1 MKQLDDILRQNK
13 AFKTLLNGKG
23 NIIVNDINDEALL
36 ISSAFLTLKK
46 DIVVV
51 KPNQYEANMLYQQI
65 MSINEHDTLLFPV
78 DESYRIEAL
87 AASPELLGQRID
99 TLYQLTTDK
108 PKILIT
114 HSQALVRYLP
124 AKQIFKENCLDLKVG
139 MQIDI
144 YDLQKY
150 LLKAGYQS
158 AIRVDQPFY
167 FSKRGGV
174 IDVFSIQYETPVR
187 IEFFDDEIDNIRFYN
202 QNSQRTIESVNE
214 VTIIPASDVLYD
226 ESEVPAV
233 IGKINDLRDK
243 QAEELDEVYLDDY
256 LNKVSIDQENL
267 RNHDTSFTMYNYF
280 NLFRQTASIIDY
292 LNDPLIILANSQDI
306 NFAYKNYLE
315 ENHYYYHELI
325 GIGKSIEGLNLFRN
339 LYEVIDDA
347 VIDFKSFA
355 TSEKDVLF
363 NARAVMIDNQDEKM
377 LINQIRTYLKLSKV
391 VIALDDEHQLRLI
404 CELFDRYELLY
415 TLVGIK
421 DELYPGL
428 NITISKFGFGIEL
441 IDENI
446 VIISANELFKTR
458 NIKKPKYFKYKN
470 AKVLKDYQELNVG
483 DYVVHDNYGIGQYLG
498 IKTLEVQGYHKDYL
512 YVAYAQDDTL
522 YIPVE
527 QFKLIR
533 KYSSGEGKVPKINKL
548 GSSQWQKTK
557 AKARNKV
564 DDIADK
570 LIEIY
575 SARINQPGYA
585 FPKDNDMQLEFEKAF
600 GYELTI
606 DQARSVEE
614 IKADMEKPQPMDRLL
629 CGDVGFGKTEV
640 ALRAAFKAI
649 LGNKQVAFLCPTTI
663 LSMQHY
669 KTMTARFKDFPVKIA
684 LLNRFTST
692 KQKKQILSDL
702 KLGNID
708 LLVGT
713 HRILS
718 KDVIF
723 KDIGLLC
730 IDEEQRFG
738 VKQKEKIK
746 EYRKTIDVLTLTAT
760 PIPRTLQMSLM
771 GIRGL
776 SQIETPPKNRQPV
789 QTYVIEKNNVLIKQ
803 IIERELAR
811 DGQVF
816 YLYNRTNQIANV
828 AYNIELMIPGAKVA
842 IGHGKMDKNE
852 LEDVM
857 MRFVNREFNVLVCTT
872 IIETGIDIPNA
883 NTIIVE
889 NADKFGLSQLYQ
901 IKGRVGRSDRG
912 AYAYLLYNPAH
923 VLNEEASKRLKAIKE
938 FTELGSGYKIAMRD
952 LAIRGSGDIL
962 GGTQSGF
969 IDSIGFEMY
978 MKILQ
983 DAINQK
989 MGKKEAEEKEV
1000 RSVNVNVEGYIPHDY
1015 VSSDIEKLEL
1025 YQRLDNTKT
1034 IKEIDHLK
1042 SEFIDY
1048 YGKLPKEVIALIE
1061 KRKLDILA
1069 ASKIIDKLEEKKG
1082 KMEITFSKEY
1092 SKNVKGDQLFET
1104 VNRLFT
1110 RPMFKQLDNKIMIVL
1125 PKGDQWLERM
1135 NQLITVLNH

>member
-1 MKQLDDILRQNK
+1 MDCLDNILKQNL
-13 AFKTLLNGKG
+13 AFKALLNGKG
-23 NIIVNDINDEALL
+23 NIVVNDVSDEALL
-36 ISSAFLTLKK
+36 LTSAFLKLKRN
-46 DIVVV
+46 IVVV
-51 KPNQYEANMLYQQI
+51 KANQYEANMLYQKV
-65 MSINEHDTLLFPV
+65 MLLNEKDVSLFAV

-99 TLYQLTTDK
+99 TMYQLTK
-108 PKILIT
+108 NEPRILIT
-114 HSQALVRYLP
+114 HSQAIIRYLP
-124 AKQIFKENCLDLKVG
+124 TKQLFIDNCLKIKVG

-144 YDLQKY
+144 YDLKAS
-150 LLKAGYQS
+150 LLKSGYQS

-174 IDVFSIQYETPVR
+174 IDVFSIQYENPIR
-187 IEFFDDEIDNIRFYN
+187 IEFFDDEIESIRFYN
-202 QNSQRTIESVNE
+202 QNTQRTIENIDE
-214 VTIIPASDVLYD
+214 ITILPASDILYD
-226 ESEVPAV
+226 DQEVTKV
-233 IGKINDLRDK
+233 ISKINDLRDS
-243 QAEELDEVYLDDY
+243 QAEILDELYLEDF

-267 RNHDTSFTMYNYF
+267 RNHDTSFSMYSYY
-280 NLFRQTASIIDY
+280 NLFNQTTSIGDY
-292 LNDPLIILANSQDI
+292 LDNPLIILSNSQDI

-315 ENHYYYHELI
+315 ENFYYYQELI
-325 GIGKSIEGLNLFRN
+325 NVGKSVKGLNLFRD
-339 LYEVIDDA
+339 LYEVTDKATIE
-347 VIDFKSFA
+347 FKSFA
-355 TSEKDVLF
+355 TDEKDVIF
-363 NARAVMIDNQDEKM
+363 NGRTIMIDSQDEKM
-377 LINQIRTYLKLSKV
+377 LISQIRSYLKLSTV
-391 VIALDDEHQLRLI
+391 IIALDDERQIRLI
-404 CELFDRYELLY
+404 SELLNRHELLY
-415 TLVGIK
+415 TMLDNSG
-421 DELYPGL
+421 EFYPGL
-428 NITISKFGFGIEL
+428 NLVIDKIGFGFEL
-441 IDENI
+441 VDENI
-446 VIISANELFKTR
+446 VVISSNELFKTK
-458 NIKKPKYFKYKN
+458 NVKKPKYFKYKN
-470 AKVLKDYQELNVG
+470 AKVLKDYQELEVG

-498 IKTLEVQGYHKDYL
+498 IKTLEVQGVHRDYL
-512 YVAYAQDDTL
+512 YVAYAGDDTL

-527 QFKLIR
+527 QFNLVR
-533 KYSSGEGKVPKINKL
+533 KYSSSEGKVPKINKL
-548 GSSQWQKTK
+548 GSSQWQKAK

-575 SARINQPGYA
+575 AARMNQTGYA
-585 FPKDNDMQLEFEKAF
+585 FPVDNEMQLEFENAF
-600 GYELTI
+600 GYELTE
-606 DQARSVEE
+606 DQVRSVKE
-614 IKADMEKPQPMDRLL
+614 IKEDMEKPQPMDRLL

-640 ALRAAFKAI
+640 ALRAVFKAI

-669 KTMTARFKDFPVKIA
+669 KTMLDRFENFPVKVA

-692 KQKKQILSDL
+692 KQKNQILKDL
-702 KLGNID
+702 KEGNID

-718 KDVIF
+718 KDVEF

-746 EYRKTIDVLTLTAT
+746 EYRKTIDVLTLSAT

-789 QTYVIEKNNVLIKQ
+789 QTYVIEKNDVLIKQ

-816 YLYNRTNQIANV
+816 YLHNRTSNIANTADKIGRMV
-828 AYNIELMIPGAKVA
+828 PGAKVVV
-842 IGHGKMDKNE
+842 GHGKMDKNE
-852 LEDVM
+852 IEDVM
-857 MRFVNREFNVLVCTT
+857 MRFVNKEYNVLICTT

-901 IKGRVGRSDRG
+901 IKGRVGRSNRG
-912 AYAYLLYNPAH
+912 AYAYLLYNPSK
-923 VLNEEASKRLKAIKE
+923 VLTEEASKRLKAIKE

-952 LAIRGSGDIL
+952 LAIRGAGDIL

-969 IDSIGFEMY
+969 IDSIGFDMF

-983 DAINQK
+983 DSVNQK
-989 MGKKEAEEKEV
+989 MGKQEQEIDIKN
-1000 RSVNVNVEGYIPHDY
+1000 VNVNVDGYIPHDY

-1034 IKEIDHLK
+1034 ISAIDHLK
-1042 SEFIDY
+1042 TEFIDY
-1048 YGKLPKEVIALIE
+1048 YGKLPDEVAALIE

-1069 ASKIIDKLEEKKG
+1069 SSKIIDVLEEKKG
-1082 KMEITFSKEY
+1082 NIEITFSSDY
-1092 SKNVKGDQLFET
+1092 SKNVKGDQLFEL

-1110 RPMFKQLDNKIMIVL
+1110 RPRFKQIDNKIAIIL
-1125 PKGDQWLERM
+1125 PKGDQWLNRLNE
-1135 NQLITVLNH
+1135 LISTLS